1 MRVIAG
7 SARSLKL
14 KTLEGIDTRP
24 TTDRIKETLFN
35 MIAPYLYDCEF
46 LDLFAGSGGIG
57 IEALSRGAKEA
68 VFVEKNPKAM
78 ECIKENLKFT
88 RLEKKGITLTKDVL
102 NALYQLEGD
111 KVFDY
116 IFMDPPYDQELEKQ
130 VLKYLA
136 GSSLVYEDT
145 VIIVVTY
152 GHYDIICRSCKIV
165 DELIVGVLNNKAK
178 MPLFSVEERVKM
190 LKEVTKD
197 LPNVRIIPFD
207 GLLVDFAER
216 MDADMVIR
224 GLRAITDFEYELQ
237 MSQTNHKLSP
247 NVETM
252 FLTTSIEYS
261 YLSSTTVREIA
272 AFGGDVTQFVPQAVA
287 VELEKKM
294 KEKGEC
300 N

>member
-68 VFVEKNPKAM
+68 VFVEKNLKAM
-78 ECIKENLKFT
+78 LKFT

-145 VIIVVTY
+145 VIIVEA
-152 GHYDIICRSCKIV
+152 S
-165 DELIVGVLNNKAK
+165 LN
-178 MPLFSVEERVKM
+178 
-190 LKEVTKD
+190 
-197 LPNVRIIPFD
+197 
-207 GLLVDFAER
+207 
-216 MDADMVIR
+216 
-224 GLRAITDFEYELQ
+224 TDFSYIGELGF
-237 MSQTNHKLSP
+237 SLIKEKRYKTNKH
-247 NVETM
+247 V
-252 FLTTSIEYS
+252 F
-261 YLSSTTVREIA
+261 
-272 AFGGDVTQFVPQAVA
+272 
-287 VELEKKM
+287 LEKAG
-294 KEKGEC
+294 KEEIC
-300 N
+300 